1 MRKDNAATQR
11 DLFETC
17 FLLVMFTIKS
27 TSGFASLLRLLRKI
41 RYNLFCRF
49 VEVVMRIKLKV
60 QSPQN
65 SELDKNFPQLFLF
78 IFLICKENVTAH

>member
-27 TSGFASLLRLLRKI
+27 TSGFASLLSLLRKI
-41 RYNLFCRF
+41 KYNLFCRF

-60 QSPQN
+60 QSPKTV
-65 SELDKNFPQLFLF
+65 S
-78 IFLICKENVTAH
+78 